1 VIVVRDRYYALIY
14 VKDLNIGVALEYLQ
28 AVKMKHNK
36 ETKIVVMG
44 AYNSGKTTTLEQ
56 ICHNRAKVEYNGTTT
71 ALDYGNTMI
80 SGEKVHFFG
89 TPGQDRFRFMRRIL
103 SEGLDGAILVVDN
116 SNGIT
121 PTDQEIL
128 GRLDEFQIP
137 YVIFANKQDLNSSDL
152 DIDSDAPVIGT
163 IAQEGEGIMEGVEI
177 LLEIVKSHQ

>member
-1 VIVVRDRYYALIY
+1 
-14 VKDLNIGVALEYLQ
+14 
-28 AVKMKHNK
+28 MKNSK

-56 ICHNRAKVEYNGTTT
+56 ICHNKAKVEYNGTTT
-71 ALDYGNTMI
+71 GLDYGNTQI

-121 PTDQEIL
+121 STDQEIL
-128 GRLDEFQIP
+128 ERLDQYQVP
-137 YVIFANKQDLNSSDL
+137 YVVFSNKQDLNSGEL
-152 DIDSDAPVIGT
+152 DINCNVPIIPTV
-163 IAQEGEGIMEGVEI
+163 AQNGDGIMDGVGV
-177 LLEIVKSHQ
+177 LLEMVKSGR

>member
-1 VIVVRDRYYALIY
+1 
-14 VKDLNIGVALEYLQ
+14 
-28 AVKMKHNK
+28 MKHNK

-56 ICHNRAKVEYNGTTT
+56 ICHNKAKVEYNGTTT

-121 PTDQEIL
+121 STDQEIL
-128 GRLDEFQIP
+128 DRLAQFKIP
-137 YVIFANKQDLNSSDL
+137 YVVFSNKQDLNSSEL
-152 DIDSDAPVIGT
+152 KISFDAPIIPT

-177 LLEIVKSHQ
+177 LLKMVKSK

>member
-1 VIVVRDRYYALIY
+1 M
-14 VKDLNIGVALEYLQ
+14 NIHVALEYLQ
-28 AVKMKHNK
+28 AIKMKHNK
-36 ETKIVVMG
+36 ETKIVVLG

-116 SNGIT
+116 SKGIT
-121 PTDQEIL
+121 STDQEIL
-128 GRLDEFQIP
+128 GRLNEFKVP
-137 YVIFANKQDLNSSDL
+137 YVVFSNKQDLNSDDL
-152 DIDSDAPVIGT
+152 EIDSNAPVIPT
-163 IAQEGEGIMEGVEI
+163 IAQEGEGILEGVGT
-177 LLEIVKSHQ
+177 LLEIIKSSN